1 MDNNDRDTVDDRGSE
16 DAAGSAPDPKTIGN
30 LVGYEYRSMV
40 IRQLQ
45 VTVEWQQTE
54 WLDLAACRAAGIA
67 TRQTCRGCPVRAPC
81 LAAALVLDDPAAWRG
96 GLNPGERQ
104 ALWNRLE
111 HTFHQLRDHDFM
123 QLDRLVDGRSHG

>member
-1 MDNNDRDTVDDRGSE
+1 MPDTDRDHAHDAGSTP
-16 DAAGSAPDPKTIGN
+16 DAALICN
-30 LVGYEYRSMV
+30 LVGCEYRSMV

-54 WLDLAACRAAGIA
+54 WLDLAACRKTGTA
-67 TRQTCRGCPVRAPC
+67 TRETCRDCPVRAHC
-81 LAAALVLDDPAAWRG
+81 LAAALVLDDDADWRG
-96 GLNPGERQ
+96 GLNRAERQ

-111 HTFHQLRDHDFM
+111 HAFHQLRDHDFM

>member
-1 MDNNDRDTVDDRGSE
+1 VRDNDSDGGSDP
-16 DAAGSAPDPKTIGN
+16 DASAPDPRMICN

-54 WLDLAACRAAGIA
+54 WLDLAACRTTGVA
-67 TRQTCRGCPVRAPC
+67 TRQTCRGCPVRAHC
-81 LAAALVLDDPAAWRG
+81 LAAALVLDDTADWRG
-96 GLNPGERQ
+96 GLNPAERHS
-104 ALWNRLE
+104 LWNRLE
-111 HTFHQLRDHDFM
+111 HTFQQLRDHDFM

>member
-1 MDNNDRDTVDDRGSE
+1 MSDHDPDTND
-16 DAAGSAPDPKTIGN
+16 DAAGSMPDAKTIIN

-54 WLDLAACRAAGIA
+54 WLDLAACRTTGTA
-67 TRQTCRGCPVRAPC
+67 TRQTCRNCPVRAHC
-81 LAAALVLDDPAAWRG
+81 LTSALVLDDPAAWRG
-96 GLNPGERQ
+96 GLAPAERQ

-111 HTFHQLRDHDFM
+111 HNFHQLRDQDFM